1 MSKFLSRG
9 SEWRRWDLHVHTPGT
24 KKNDQFTHNGS
35 NDTVIQLDEKWDN
48 YVNAINSYPDDIA
61 VIGVTDYVCI
71 DNYFKFKDNIANGK
85 IKKKFD
91 LVIPNI
97 ELRIYPVTDKATP
110 INIHFLFNPDIEL
123 DIETRFL
130 SKLEFEH
137 NGSMYSATRSDLI
150 RLGKSINHSVFDDNL
165 AIKEAVSKYVISLDC
180 VRNIFKKD
188 QTLRKDTV
196 IIVANG
202 KDGVSA
208 VRKQDNSGQL
218 ELVLD
223 NLYSFV
229 DAIFSA
235 TPSDIDHFLGNS
247 NTAKNEVIKRY
258 GSLKACVHGSDA
270 HTEDRLFSPDDNKY
284 CWIKAEPTFEGLKQ
298 IIYEPEER
306 VKIQELKPE
315 QKSSYLVINKCKYID
330 SSFMTDELVFSSNL
344 TVVIGG
350 KSTGKSLLLRNIAE
364 SIDSAQVSKK
374 IKEVNI
380 EKYSKQVSDFS
391 VSWLDTQI
399 NQKEASSKN
408 NSAGNIFDN
417 AEIGKKIIYIP
428 QSYLNRLSDNS
439 SNSAIANIIVSLL
452 KQNQVSHGIF
462 ELFES
467 GKQAIDLKIF
477 NYINDLFSSLNEWYE
492 LNRQLK
498 EVGDEKGIIKEL
510 DDLKQEIAL
519 LQLQAGI
526 STDDRE
532 LFFYKHNEKNQLEKE
547 ISTINDNIA
556 YLNQIKDIALAND
569 PNLLPLKIEFANK
582 ISQRY
587 QKLKLAFH
595 QEWQGI
601 VSESIIEGTT
611 LLSNSTNSLVECDAI
626 YKPLLEKMK
635 KNNLLNEKMKKAD
648 ELSEHLQYI
657 SAKTELI
664 AKCSTRYLSTFEL
677 LLNSYQLYFDL
688 HNKIAQELLNKSNL
702 TTSNLKFK
710 FDVRFLNSEFYNK
723 FVEQVC
729 DGRRISTFISNSDYR
744 TSTPMDDYK
753 YKDIDTLIADFK
765 QIFNGIMNEKLS
777 IKSNS
782 NKQEAITK
790 LFENRF
796 DIHYDIIQ
804 GNDCLSTMSQGKKS
818 LVLLQLLIEMDNSK
832 CPILLDQPEDD
843 LDNRS
848 IYNELVKF
856 IKHKKKER
864 QIIIATHNPNLVVG
878 ADAECVIVAHQ
889 LYNSTNNSY
898 KFEYVSGALEN
909 TFTDAKNNNI
919 LYKQGIQEHVCEI
932 LEGGKEAFQNRKN
945 KYQIS

>member
-1 MSKFLSRG
+1 MSKYLSRG

-24 KKNDQFTHNGS
+24 KKNDQFTHKGS
-35 NDTVIQLDEKWDN
+35 NDPALQLNEKWDN
-48 YVNAINSYPDDIA
+48 YVNAINSYPDDIS
-61 VIGVTDYVCI
+61 VIGITDYVCI
-71 DNYFKFKDNIANGK
+71 DNYFRFKDNIASGK

-110 INIHFLFNPDIEL
+110 INIHFLFNPDIDQ

-150 RLGKSINHSVFDDNL
+150 RLGKSINSVSDDNL

-284 CWIKAEPTFEGLKQ
+284 CWIKTEPTFEGLKQ

-306 VKIQELKPE
+306 VKIDVSKPE
-315 QKSSYLVINKCKYID
+315 QKSSYLVIDKCKYID
-330 SSFMTDELVFSSNL
+330 SSFMADELVFSNNL

-364 SIDSAQVSKK
+364 AIDLDQVSKK
-374 IKEVNI
+374 LTEVDI
-380 EKYSKQVSDFS
+380 PPYKKQVNGFS
-391 VSWLDTQI
+391 VSWLDGQI
-399 NQKEASSKN
+399 NQKIVLSKD
-408 NSAGNIFDN
+408 NSTGNILDN
-417 AEIGKKIIYIP
+417 TEIGKKIIYIP
-428 QSYLNRLSDNS
+428 QSYLNRLSDNN
-439 SNSAIANIIVSLL
+439 SNSAIADIIVSLL
-452 KQNQVSHGIF
+452 KQKDSSKRILEDLEN
-462 ELFES
+462 E
-467 GKQAIDLKIF
+467 KQKINLKIF
-477 NYINDLFSSLNEWYE
+477 NYINELFSSLNEYHE
-492 LNRQLK
+492 LNNQLK
-498 EVGDEKGIIKEL
+498 EIGNEDGITKEL
-510 DDLKQEIAL
+510 RDLKQEIES
-519 LQLQAGI
+519 LQQQVGI
-526 STDDRE
+526 SVEDRE
-532 LFFYKHNEKNQLEKE
+532 LYISKHTEKNQLEKE
-547 ISTINDNIA
+547 INDINDNIA
-556 YLNQIKDIALAND
+556 YLNQIKDITLADD
-569 PNLLPLKIEFANK
+569 PNLSPLKIEFESK
-582 ISQRY
+582 INQKY

-595 QEWQGI
+595 QKWQEI
-601 VSESIIEGTT
+601 VSESITEGNN
-611 LLSNSTNSLVECDAI
+611 LLSNNNKLLDECI
-626 YKPLLEKMK
+626 TVYNPLLEKMR
-635 KNNLLNEKMKKAD
+635 KNNLLSENIKKAN
-648 ELSEHLQYI
+648 ELSLILQSI
-657 SAKTELI
+657 SVKKESLRQSANRYW
-664 AKCSTRYLSTFEL
+664 STSEL
-677 LLNSYQLYFDL
+677 LLNSYQSYFDL
-688 HNKIAQELLNKSNL
+688 FNKITEELITESNL
-702 TTSNLKFK
+702 ATNNLRFK
-710 FDVRFLNSEFYNK
+710 FDVRFLAHEFYNK
-723 FVEQVC
+723 FVEQIC
-729 DGRRISTFISNSDYR
+729 DLRSISKFFNNADYK
-744 TSTPMDDYK
+744 TSTPLNEYK
-753 YKDIDTLIADFK
+753 FDNMNTFK
-765 QIFNGIMNEKLS
+765 SDLKFILNGIMDGKLS
-777 IKSNS
+777 LKNNI

-790 LFENRF
+790 LFDNRF

-804 GNDCLSTMSQGKKS
+804 GMDCLSTMSQGKKS

-889 LYNSTNNSY
+889 IYDSIDNSY

-909 TFTDAKNNNI
+909 TFTDTTSNNI

-932 LEGGKEAFQNRKN
+932 LEGGKEAFKNRKN
-945 KYQIS
+945 KYHIG

>member
-1 MSKFLSRG
+1 MSNYLSRG

-35 NDTVIQLDEKWDN
+35 SDPVLQLNEKWDN

-110 INIHFLFNPDIEL
+110 INIHFLFNPDIDQ

-150 RLGKSINHSVFDDNL
+150 RLGKSINSVSDDNL

-229 DAIFSA
+229 DVIFSA

-315 QKSSYLVINKCKYID
+315 QKSPYLVIDKCKYVD
-330 SSFMTDELVFSSNL
+330 SSFMADELVFSSNL

-364 SIDSAQVSKK
+364 ATDLAQVSKK
-374 IKEVNI
+374 LKEVEI
-380 EKYSKQVSDFS
+380 PPYKKQVSGFS
-391 VSWLDTQI
+391 VSWFDGQI
-399 NQKEASSKN
+399 NQKEVSSKN
-408 NSAGNIFDN
+408 NSAGNILDN

-428 QSYLNRLSDNS
+428 QSYLNRLSDNNS
-439 SNSAIANIIVSLL
+439 SSAIANIIVSLL
-452 KQNQVSHGIF
+452 KQDDRSQRILEDLEN
-462 ELFES
+462 E
-467 GKQAIDLKIF
+467 KQEIDLKIF
-477 NYINDLFSSLNEWYE
+477 NSINDLFSSLNEYYE
-492 LNRQLK
+492 LNNQLK
-498 EVGDEKGIIKEL
+498 EIGDENGITKEL
-510 DDLKQEIAL
+510 GDLKQEIES
-519 LQLQAGI
+519 LQQQAGI
-526 STDDRE
+526 SAEDRE
-532 LFFYKHNEKNQLEKE
+532 LYISKHNEKNQLEKE
-547 ISTINDNIA
+547 ISDINDNIA
-556 YLNQIKDIALAND
+556 YLNQIKDITLTYD
-569 PNLLPLKIEFANK
+569 PNLSPLKIEFESK
-582 ISQRY
+582 INQQY

-595 QEWQGI
+595 QKWQEI
-601 VSESIIEGTT
+601 VSESITEGNM
-611 LLSNSTNSLVECDAI
+611 LLLNNSKLLDDCITEYN
-626 YKPLLEKMK
+626 PLLEKMR
-635 KNNLLNEKMKKAD
+635 KNNLLSESIKKAN
-648 ELSEHLQYI
+648 ELSSLLQSI
-657 SAKTELI
+657 SVKKESLRQSANRYW
-664 AKCSTRYLSTFEL
+664 STSEL
-677 LLNSYQLYFDL
+677 LLNSYQSYFDL
-688 HNKIAQELLNKSNL
+688 YNKITEELLIKSNL
-702 TTSNLKFK
+702 TTNNLRFK
-710 FDVRFLNSEFYNK
+710 FDVRFLESEFYNK

-729 DGRRISTFISNSDYR
+729 DLRKISTFINNADFK
-744 TSTPMDDYK
+744 TSTPINDYK
-753 YKDIDTLIADFK
+753 FDSIDTFMSDLKFIL
-765 QIFNGIMNEKLS
+765 NGVMNEKLS
-777 IKSNS
+777 IKISD
-782 NKQEAITK
+782 KKEAVTK

-804 GNDCLSTMSQGKKS
+804 DNDCLNTMSQGKKS

-889 LYNSTNNSY
+889 AVDSASNSY

-909 TFTDAKNNNI
+909 TFTDARNHNI